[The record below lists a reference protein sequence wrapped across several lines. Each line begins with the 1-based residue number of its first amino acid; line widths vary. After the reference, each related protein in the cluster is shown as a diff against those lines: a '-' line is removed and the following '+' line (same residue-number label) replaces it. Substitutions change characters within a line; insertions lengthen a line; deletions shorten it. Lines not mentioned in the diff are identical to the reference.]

1 MFDSSVII
9 SFVLPVSQAE
19 RPHEAVAR
27 QLRAAILDGTYLPGD
42 RLPVERELSE
52 RFEVSRSAVRQAL
65 LILDQQGLIRVKA
78 GVGGGPFVAREPVP
92 AAVTAFENL
101 LTTDEFSIEEFLQ
114 AKVVIEPAIAE
125 YAVQAMSESDLDRLR
140 DNVTRTRDAVERGDD
155 TTSLAVEFHTIL
167 FHSTSNR
174 FLEVVL
180 EILSRTF
187 ERLPASTVE
196 SAQQE
201 GVVDDHQHI
210 LDAISKGATSEVR
223 ELMEK
228 HLLRVWEP
236 QLEPM
241 RRETDPA
248 RRLEAT

>member
-1 MFDSSVII
+1 MI
-9 SFVLPVSQAE
+9 PVSQAE

-52 RFEVSRSAVRQAL
+52 HFRVSRSAVRQAL

-101 LTTDEFSIEEFLQ
+101 LTTDEFSVDEFLQ
-114 AKVVIEPAIAE
+114 AKIVVEPPIAE
-125 YAVQAMSESDLDRLR
+125 HAAQAMSASDLDRLR
-140 DNVTRTRDAVERGDD
+140 DNVTRTRDAVEQGED

-167 FHSTSNR
+167 FHSTGNR

-187 ERLPASTVE
+187 ERLPAGTVE
-196 SAQQE
+196 SADQE
-201 GVVDDHQHI
+201 GVVDDHQNI
-210 LDAISKGATSEVR
+210 LDAISRGATTEVR

-228 HLLRVWEP
+228 HLWRVWQP
-236 QLEPM
+236 LLK
-241 RRETDPA
+241 PA
-248 RRLEAT
+248 TEDEAPAS

>member
-1 MFDSSVII
+1 MIGT
-9 SFVLPVSQAE
+9 VLPVSQAE

-42 RLPVERELSE
+42 RLPVERELGE
-52 RFEVSRSAVRQAL
+52 RFQVSRSAVRQAL

-101 LTTDEFSIEEFLQ
+101 LTTDEFSVDEFLQ
-114 AKVVIEPAIAE
+114 AKIVVEPAIAE
-125 YAVQAMSESDLDRLR
+125 YAVRAMSESDLDRLQE
-140 DNVTRTRDAVERGDD
+140 NVTRTQNAVEQGED

-167 FHSTSNR
+167 FHSTNNR

-187 ERLPASTVE
+187 ERLPAGTVE

-201 GVVDDHQHI
+201 CVADDHQDI
-210 LDAISKGATSEVR
+210 LDAISSGVTSDVR

-228 HLLRVWEP
+228 HLVRVWQP
-236 QLEPM
+236 LLKLV
-241 RRETDPA
+241 REDAAPA
-248 RRLEAT
+248 RRFKAT